1 MEDEELYFIFES
13 DDEDEDQ
20 IIFVPDPELTETVH

>member
-1 MEDEELYFIFES
+1 MEEEIYFIFES

-20 IIFVPDPELTETVH
+20 IVFYPEPELTETVH

>member
-13 DDEDEDQ
+13 DDEGEDQ
-20 IIFVPDPELTETVH
+20 IVFYPDPELTETVH